1 VNLHWL
7 PIPEDFRGKLKAAAQ
22 LQDAAQ
28 RLEALAELSRHQLDP
43 LQTMQ
48 IARLIG
54 DADASTSGGW
64 SRVKLALLASHTVEH
79 LVPAIRVAGL
89 RRNILVDTYVCNYG
103 QYRQELID
111 TGSKLHSFA
120 PQFILLAIAAQESLE
135 ADLATEAADRQV
147 EELRGLWRTARQSFK
162 AAVIQQTFLDVTESL
177 FGNYDRLIDTAPSQ
191 IVERLNTQITSA
203 SREDSVLLLDI
214 DRHASRGGRDDW
226 FDLTHWYSS
235 KLMIAPRAAP
245 LYGDQLLRIVAARLG
260 QSKKCL
266 VLDLDNTVWGGVVGD
281 DGMQGLVL
289 GQGSAQGE
297 AHLAL
302 QRYAKQLHDRG
313 VILAVCSKNEHV
325 VAAEAF
331 AGHPE
336 MLLKMSDVAVFV
348 ANWTDKAENLRAIAT
363 RLNIG
368 LDSLVFVDDNPA
380 ERQRV
385 RGALPQVSV
394 PELPDDVAGYVR
406 SIADAG
412 YFESVSFTEDD
423 RNRAAQ
429 YSANSER
436 EVLRS
441 SAESIE
447 EFRRG
452 LGMIMQYGPFTQV
465 DLARVGQLINKT
477 NQFNVSVRR
486 YTQQEIEAVAQDDGC
501 LSLQFRLRDRFGDN
515 GLIAA
520 MICRPAAGALLQLET
535 WVMSCRVFGRDA
547 EIEIMNLAVD
557 AATSRGFQSIETL
570 YVQTPKN
577 GLIRDLLP
585 RLGFVEAQSSAEVGS
600 GSRWTLHL
608 PDYVRQHTFIQRE
621 SQPL

>member
-162 AAVIQQTFLDVTESL
+162 AAVIQQTFIDVSESL
-177 FGNYDRLIDTAPSQ
+177 FGNYDRLVDTTPSQ
-191 IVERLNTQITSA
+191 IVARLNRQITA
-203 SREDSVLLLDI
+203 AARDDDVLLLDT
-214 DRHASRGGRDDW
+214 DRHASRDGRDNW
-226 FDLTHWYSS
+226 FEAPHWYAS
-235 KLMIAPRAAP
+235 KMMIAPRAAP
-245 LYGDQLLRIVAARLG
+245 MYGDQLLRIVAGRLG

-281 DGMQGLVL
+281 DGVHGLVL
-289 GQGSAQGE
+289 GQGSALGE

-302 QRYAKQLHDRG
+302 QRYAKQLRDRG
-313 VILAVCSKNEHV
+313 IILAVCSKNEHAI
-325 VAAEAF
+325 AAEAF

-336 MLLKMSDVAVFV
+336 MLLKMSDIAAFV
-348 ANWTDKAENLRAIAT
+348 ANWTDKPDNLRAIAT
-363 RLNIG
+363 QLNIG
-368 LDSLVFVDDNPA
+368 LDSMVFVDDNPA

-394 PELPDDVAGYVR
+394 PELSDDVAGYVR
-406 SIADAG
+406 SIADGG

-429 YSANSER
+429 YAANSER
-436 EVLRS
+436 EVLRNN
-441 SAESIE
+441 AQSIE
-447 EFRRG
+447 DFRRG
-452 LGMIMQYGPFTQV
+452 LGMVMRFGPFTQM

-486 YTQQEIEAVAQDDGC
+486 YTQQEIEAIAQDQGC
-501 LSLQFRLRDRFGDN
+501 LTLQFRLTDRFGDS

-520 MICRPAAGALLQLET
+520 MICRPGAGGLLQLET

-547 EIEIMNLAVD
+547 EMEIMNAAVD
-557 AATSRGFQSIETL
+557 TARSRGFLAIEAN
-570 YVQTPKN
+570 YQQTAKN

-585 RLGFVEAQSSAEVGS
+585 RLGFVEAESSAEGGNS
-600 GSRWTLHL
+600 SRWNLHL
-608 PDYVRQHTFIQRE
+608 PDYVRQNTFIQPE
-621 SQPL
+621 TQAS